1 VKAVLTVIGLAFLAL
16 SCFLRTAVA
25 TSPQDTAG
33 SPHETRS
40 AVASSRTLE
49 NDSPAR
55 QLARES
61 LHTRFIEFQS
71 KRFTVFT
78 DCGAEVAGRQL
89 SLLERTHHQYHRFCN
104 RIRLQPLPLKHKLV
118 CVLFSSMADFQHFGK
133 THDNVIDNRISGYYS
148 PRHDW
153 IVFYHADGSHEVVR
167 AQHDLQELWSD
178 TDALA
183 EQASQAALDG
193 RHQDAQSIRTAVR
206 RSRAQIDQHRKEV
219 AEYSQQRNIA
229 TTVHEA
235 VHQLLFHTG
244 VQSANVQYPL
254 WICEGLATSFETDAP
269 HQTFGPD
276 AEYLPRRQRPRPF
289 SRSRNSCNLKPF
301 QMSIPTSCISRATR
315 L

>member
-1 VKAVLTVIGLAFLAL
+1 
-16 SCFLRTAVA
+16 
-25 TSPQDTAG
+25 
-33 SPHETRS
+33 
-40 AVASSRTLE
+40 
-49 NDSPAR
+49 
-55 QLARES
+55 
-61 LHTRFIEFQS
+61 
-71 KRFTVFT
+71 
-78 DCGAEVAGRQL
+78 
-89 SLLERTHHQYHRFCN
+89 
-104 RIRLQPLPLKHKLV
+104 
-118 CVLFSSMADFQHFGK
+118 MADFQHFGK

-276 AEYLPRRQRPRPF
+276 AEYLPRRQRFEDLLDAEALLPLEELVQLETVSNEHSDVMYQQSYALVTWLCRHRKTQLRAYLHDMAHVTGEEAQSSGNQLAMF
-289 SRSRNSCNLKPF
+289 ESHFGDVK
-301 QMSIPTSCISRATR
+301 SIERTWLNHERTTLATR
-315 L
+315 RRADASAAR